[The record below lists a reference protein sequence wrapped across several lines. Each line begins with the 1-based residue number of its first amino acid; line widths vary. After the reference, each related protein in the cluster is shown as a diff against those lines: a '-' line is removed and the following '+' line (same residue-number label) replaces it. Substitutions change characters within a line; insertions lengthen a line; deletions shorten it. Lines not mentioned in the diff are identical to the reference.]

1 MLINFY
7 DWLRQYKNDIMSKMP
22 SLMVHDEKIRNI
34 PSICE
39 QQKRNFNVPLTAMKL
54 PDE

>member
-7 DWLRQYKNDIMSKMP
+7 DWLRHYKNDIVSKLP
-22 SLMVHDEKIRNI
+22 SLKEHDEKIRNI
-34 PSICE
+34 PSIAE
-39 QQKRNFNVPLTAMKL
+39 QLKRNLNVPLTAMKL